1 MSYDIPAKIKS
12 VSVLI
17 YILVNAIQLQ
27 RQIKGQYSGLLPPPP
42 LNQMEIY
49 FYYNPENY
57 KKCLKSSCPF

>member
-27 RQIKGQYSGLLPPPP
+27 RQIKGQYSGLLPPP
-42 LNQMEIY
+42 
-49 FYYNPENY
+49 
-57 KKCLKSSCPF
+57 LKPNGNIFLL